1 MLNIAKSVL
10 LAGMVATGLSV
21 VAPAGAQ
28 QANGACIPF
37 TWTTLGTAGGPM
49 PTPDRGEPS
58 NLLRVGDRHIL
69 VDTGDGTVNQLGR
82 LGMNLGAVDTVFI
95 SHHHLDHTGGLAAVV
110 GLRWMNSFPGP
121 LTVYGPPG
129 TRELVDGL
137 ITSMQPQARIGF
149 GVGATGSPPADAV
162 RVIEL
167 VNGQRVE
174 QGPLT
179 VTAAANTHFDHDGE
193 RGAPGAQSL
202 SYRFDLAD
210 RSITYSGDTG
220 PSPALTRLAAGT
232 DLLVT
237 EIMDFEA
244 LIEEISRQRP
254 DMPPTIREQVERH
267 LFTHHL
273 TAEQVGQM
281 AQSADAKQVL
291 LTHYA
296 IPPTPLAA
304 SAGRLLDGIRA
315 NYAGAVHFGRDLG
328 SLDVGC
334 R

>member
-1 MLNIAKSVL
+1 MGKSVL
-10 LAGMVATGLSV
+10 LSALVALTLSA
-21 VAPAGAQ
+21 APPAAAQ
-28 QANGACIPF
+28 QADGACVPF

-58 NLLRVGDRHIL
+58 NLLRIGDRYIL

-82 LGMNLGAVDTVFI
+82 LGMNLGFVDTVFI

-110 GLRWMNSFPGP
+110 GLRWMNNFPGP
-121 LTVYGPPG
+121 LTIYGPPG

-137 ITSMQPQARIGF
+137 VASMQPQARIGF
-149 GVGATGSPPADAV
+149 GVGAAGSPPADSV
-162 RVIEL
+162 QVIEL
-167 VNGQRVE
+167 TDGQRVA

-179 VTAAANTHFDHDGE
+179 VTAAANTHFDHEGE
-193 RGAPGAQSL
+193 PSAPGALSH
-202 SYRFDLAD
+202 SYRFDLGD

-220 PSPALTRLAAGT
+220 PSPALTKLAAGS

-244 LIEEISRQRP
+244 LVEEIGRQRP
-254 DMPPTIREQVERH
+254 DMPPAIREQMQKH

-281 AQSADAKQVL
+281 AQSANVEQVL

-296 IPPTPLAA
+296 IPPTPLTA
-304 SAGRLLDGIRA
+304 SAGRLLGGIRA
-315 NYAGAVHFGRDLG
+315 HYAGAVHFGRDLA
-328 SLDVGC
+328 SVDVGC